1 MAYKSDKSDPLF
13 SQLEQ
18 TMDNKTIKILLI
30 EDKPAD
36 ARLVQKM
43 LTGVEGF
50 SFSLEH
56 ARQLSAGLEQ
66 LAAGHVDVV
75 LLDLMLPDSQGLET
89 FTATHSQAPHVPIIL
104 LSNLDD
110 EKLAAQAVGK
120 GAQDY
125 LVKGQVDG
133 DLLARAVRYAVERA
147 QVEAR
152 RTQSEEALWRR
163 TRELELLN
171 LAGQALSST
180 LDLDQVLVT
189 VLEEVR
195 RLLGVVAT
203 SVWLIDPGTDELV
216 CRQATG
222 PQNEIVRGWRLAKGE
237 GLAGWVARSGES
249 LIVPDITADERHSKK
264 VDRETGLTLRS
275 VLSVPLRIKQDV
287 IGVLQ
292 VVDAETGR
300 FDESDLEL
308 LEPLAAEA
316 AIAIE
321 NARLYAETDKLRAF
335 NENIVQSLEEG
346 ILLENAAG
354 EITFVNRKAAELLGY
369 TPGELTGRHWADIV
383 APGRQADIEAGG
395 TDPAEG
401 VVIRYETALLT
412 KDGRHMPVIV
422 SARWLYEEGRLVSV
436 LSAFTDIT
444 ARRQAE
450 AALREREEQYRIL
463 FESSPEAIIL
473 TDLDGEILDCN
484 AATLQIAGMSREQM
498 VGRPFIDLGLLP
510 EEEIPRQLEILSQLG
525 AEEETAPYEVRIRK
539 SKESRWLEVFPAA
552 LKKDG
557 AVYALQFI
565 ARDITKRR
573 WAEEK
578 IKQRN
583 EELTVL
589 NTIAAAVSQ
598 TLELKQVLT
607 AALQET
613 MMVLDAE
620 GGIVYLLDEDS
631 GAFAPAIH
639 HGLSP
644 DVLQEMNRFR
654 TGQGLF
660 GRAVQNRHPLFV
672 PDIASEAENTAP
684 AAIGAGWHSLIGV
697 PLETGKTVGLMAILS
712 RKKGKLAPERLSML
726 TAIGNQVGVAVE
738 NAQLF
743 KAVSLGRERLQI
755 LSQRLVEVQEN
766 ERRYIARELHD
777 EIGQA
782 LTGLKLVLDMTA
794 RSPGENV
801 GESLCEALTL
811 VDGLMTQVRDL
822 SLDLRP
828 TMLDDLGLLPA
839 LLWHCGRYT
848 DQTGVHVDFRH
859 TNLEG
864 RRFDPK
870 LETAAYRIVQE
881 ALTNVA
887 RHADVDRVMVR
898 LWVEQDTLN
907 VQIEDRG
914 AGFDPEQVQDAESSG
929 LVGMRERAVLQG
941 GELTIESAPGTGT
954 RLAARLPLDDRQEK
968 HA

>member
-1 MAYKSDKSDPLF
+1 M
-13 SQLEQ
+13 E
-18 TMDNKTIKILLI
+18 KTTIRILLI
-30 EDKPAD
+30 EDKPSD
-36 ARLVQKM
+36 AQLIQEM
-43 LTGVEGF
+43 LANVEGF
-50 SFSLEH
+50 SFSLEL
-56 ARQLSAGLEQ
+56 AGQLSTGLEQ
-66 LAAGHVDVV
+66 LAKGSIDVV
-75 LLDLMLPDSQGLET
+75 LLDLMLPDSHGLDT
-89 FTATHSQAPHVPIIL
+89 FTTAHSQASHVPIIV
-104 LSNLDD
+104 LSSLND
-110 EKLAAQAVGK
+110 EMLAAQAVRK

-133 DLLARAVRYAVERA
+133 NLLARAIRYAVERA
-147 QVEAR
+147 RIEAS
-152 RTQSEEALWRR
+152 RTQSEEALRRR

-171 LAGQALSST
+171 RASQALSST
-180 LDLDQVLVT
+180 LDLDQVLIT

-203 SVWLIDPGTDELV
+203 SVWLIDPETDELF

-222 PQNEIVRGWRLAKGE
+222 PQNEIVRGWRLASGE
-237 GLAGWVARSGES
+237 GLAGWVARTGES
-249 LIVPDITADERHSKK
+249 LIVPDIRADERHSTK
-264 VDRETGLTLRS
+264 VDQETGLTLRS
-275 VLSVPLRIKQDV
+275 VLSVPLRVKQEV

-292 VVDAETGR
+292 VVDAEVGR
-300 FDESDLEL
+300 FDATDLEL

-369 TPGELTGRHWADIV
+369 TSEELAGRHWADIAV
-383 APGRQADIEAGG
+383 PGRQANIETGG
-395 TDPAEG
+395 DDSAEG
-401 VVIRYETALLT
+401 VIIRYETALLT
-412 KDGRHMPVIV
+412 KDGRQMPVIV
-422 SARWLYEEGRLVSV
+422 SARWLYEEGRLAGV

-450 AALREREEQYRIL
+450 AALRDREEQYRTL
-463 FESSPEAIIL
+463 FESSPESITL
-473 TDLDGEILDCN
+473 LDLDGKILDCN
-484 AATLQIAGMSREQM
+484 DATAQITGMPKEQM
-498 VGRPFIDLGLLP
+498 VGRPFTGLGLLR
-510 EEEIPRQLEILSQLG
+510 EEDIPWQLATLSKLAKG
-525 AEEETAPYEVRIRK
+525 EEAGPYELKIREG
-539 SKESRWLEVFPAA
+539 KEARWLEVFPVA

-557 AVYALQFI
+557 AVYALQVI

-598 TLELKQVLT
+598 TLELQEVLK

-613 MMVLDAE
+613 MMVLNAE
-620 GGIVYLLDEDS
+620 GGIVYLFDEDS
-631 GAFAPAIH
+631 QSFVPTTH
-639 HGLSP
+639 RGLSP
-644 DVLQEMNRFR
+644 DVLEEMSRFKLGEGLLGR
-654 TGQGLF
+654 T
-660 GRAVQNRHPLFV
+660 AQNRHPLSI
-672 PDIASEAENTAP
+672 PDIARDPKAAIP
-684 AAIGAGWHSLIGV
+684 AAISADWRSLVGV
-697 PLETGKTVGLMAILS
+697 PLETVGETVGVMAILG
-712 RKKGKLAPERLSML
+712 REEGKLAPERLSML
-726 TAIGNQVGVAVE
+726 TAIGNQVGVAIE

-743 KAVSLGRERLQI
+743 EAVSLGRERLQI
-755 LSQRLVEVQEN
+755 LSQRLVEVQES

-782 LTGLKLVLDMTA
+782 LTGLKLVLDMAA
-794 RSPGENV
+794 RSPGE
-801 GESLCEALTL
+801 GISESLREALTL

-864 RRFDPK
+864 HRFGPK
-870 LETAAYRIVQE
+870 VETAAYRIVQE

-887 RHADVDRVMVR
+887 RHADVDQVTVR
-898 LWVEQDTLN
+898 LWAEQETLN
-907 VQIEDRG
+907 VQIEDQG
-914 AGFDPEQVQDAESSG
+914 AGFDPERAIVAEESSG
-929 LVGMRERAVLQG
+929 LVGMRERAVLLG
-941 GELTIESAPGTGT
+941 GELTIESTPGVGT
-954 RLAARLPLDDRQEK
+954 RLIAELPLDRPIGQRMPEAEEG
-968 HA
+968 HV

>member
-1 MAYKSDKSDPLF
+1 MENTA
-13 SQLEQ
+13 
-18 TMDNKTIKILLI
+18 IKILLI
-30 EDKPAD
+30 EDKSSD
-36 ARLVQKM
+36 AQLVQEM
-43 LTGVEGF
+43 LANVADF

-56 ARQLSAGLEQ
+56 AGQLSTGLEQ
-66 LAAGHVDVV
+66 LAEGDVDVI
-75 LLDLMLPDSQGLET
+75 LLDLMLPDSQGLDT
-89 FTATHSQAPHVPIIL
+89 FTTAHLQASHVPIIV
-104 LSNLDD
+104 LSSLND
-110 EKLAAQAVGK
+110 EKLATQAVRK

-133 DLLARAVRYAVERA
+133 NLLVRAIHYAVERA
-147 QVEAR
+147 RIEASR
-152 RTQSEEALWRR
+152 AQSEDVLWLR

-171 LAGQALSST
+171 RASQALGST

-195 RLLGVVAT
+195 HLLGVVAT
-203 SVWLIDPGTDELV
+203 SVWLINPETNELI

-222 PQNEIVRGWRLAKGE
+222 PQNEIVRGWRLAPGE
-237 GLAGWVARSGES
+237 GLAGWVARNGES
-249 LIVPDITADERHSKK
+249 LIVPDITADERHAKQ
-264 VDRETGLTLRS
+264 VDQETGLTLRS
-275 VLSVPLRIKQDV
+275 VLSVPLKIKQEV

-292 VVDAETGR
+292 VVDAEIGH
-300 FDESDLEL
+300 FDTTDLEL

-354 EITFVNRKAAELLGY
+354 EITFVNRKAAQLLGY
-369 TPGELTGRHWADIV
+369 TPEELTGRHWADIAV
-383 APGRQADIEAGG
+383 PGRQANIETGDA
-395 TDPAEG
+395 DPATG
-401 VVIRYETALLT
+401 VIIRYETALLT
-412 KDGRHMPVIV
+412 HDGRQMPVIV
-422 SARWLYEEGRLVSV
+422 SARWLYEEGRLVGV

-450 AALREREEQYRIL
+450 AALREREEQYRTL
-463 FESSPEAIIL
+463 FESSPESITLI
-473 TDLDGEILDCN
+473 DLEGKILDCN
-484 AATLQIAGMSREQM
+484 DATAQITGMPKEQM
-498 VGRPFIDLGLLP
+498 IGRLFTELGLLP
-510 EEEIPRQLEILSQLG
+510 EKDIPRQLATLSRLAKG
-525 AEEETAPYEVRIRK
+525 EKAGPYELRIR
-539 SKESRWLEVFPAA
+539 EGREARWLEVFPVA

-557 AVYALQFI
+557 AMYALQVI

-589 NTIAAAVSQ
+589 NTIAAAASQ
-598 TLELKQVLT
+598 TLELQEVLK
-607 AALQET
+607 ASLQET
-613 MMVLDAE
+613 MMVLNAG
-620 GGIVYLLDEDS
+620 GGIVYLFDEDS
-631 GAFAPAIH
+631 QSFVPTIH
-639 HGLSP
+639 QGLSP
-644 DVLQEMNRFR
+644 DVLDEISSFKLGEGVLGR
-654 TGQGLF
+654 T
-660 GRAVQNRHPLFV
+660 AQNRHPLFV
-672 PDIASEAENTAP
+672 PDIRGDPKNTTLATISE
-684 AAIGAGWHSLIGV
+684 GWCSLVCV
-697 PLETGKTVGLMAILS
+697 PLETVGKVVGVMTILS
-712 RKKGKLAPERLSML
+712 REKGQLAPERLSIL

-755 LSQRLVEVQEN
+755 LSQRLVEVQES
-766 ERRYIARELHD
+766 ERRTIARELHD

-782 LTGLKLVLDMTA
+782 LTGLKLVLDMAA
-794 RSPGENV
+794 RSPGEDI
-801 GESLCEALTL
+801 GESLREALTL

-864 RRFDPK
+864 RRFGPK
-870 LETAAYRIVQE
+870 VETAAYRIVQE

-887 RHADVDRVMVR
+887 RHANVDKVTVR
-898 LWVEQDTLN
+898 LWAEQDTLN
-907 VQIEDRG
+907 VQIADQG
-914 AGFDPEQVQDAESSG
+914 AGFDLEQAMAEESSG
-929 LVGMRERAVLQG
+929 LVGMRERAVLLG
-941 GELTIESAPGTGT
+941 GELTIESTPGAGT
-954 RLAARLPLDDRQEK
+954 RLMAELPLEDRQEQPV
-968 HA
+968 

>member
-1 MAYKSDKSDPLF
+1 MMES
-13 SQLEQ
+13 
-18 TMDNKTIKILLI
+18 TTIKILLI
-30 EDKPAD
+30 EDKPSD
-36 ARLVQKM
+36 AQLVQEM
-43 LTGVEGF
+43 LTHVEGF

-56 ARQLSAGLEQ
+56 AGQLATGLEQ
-66 LAAGHVDVV
+66 LAEENVDVV
-75 LLDLMLPDSQGLET
+75 LLDLMLPDSHGLDT
-89 FTATHSQAPHVPIIL
+89 FTTAHSRASHTPIIV
-104 LSNLDD
+104 LSSLND
-110 EKLAAQAVGK
+110 EKLAAQAVRE

-133 DLLARAVRYAVERA
+133 SLLARAIRYAVERA
-147 QVEAR
+147 RIEAS
-152 RTQSEEALWRR
+152 RTQSEEALRRR

-171 LAGQALSST
+171 RASQALSST

-195 RLLGVVAT
+195 HLLGVVAT
-203 SVWLIDPGTDELV
+203 SVWLIDPETNDLI

-222 PQNEIVRGWRLAKGE
+222 PQNEIVRGWRLAPGE

-249 LIVPDITADERHSKK
+249 LIVPDIKADERHSKQ
-264 VDRETGLTLRS
+264 VDQETGLTLRS
-275 VLSVPLRIKQDV
+275 VLSVPLRSKQKV

-292 VVDAETGR
+292 VVDAEIGR
-300 FDESDLEL
+300 FDATDLGL

-321 NARLYAETDKLRAF
+321 NARLYAEADKLRAF

-354 EITFVNRKAAELLGY
+354 EIIFVNRKAAELLEY
-369 TPGELTGRHWADIV
+369 TPEELTGRHWADIV
-383 APGRQADIEAGG
+383 VPGRQADIETGG
-395 TDPAEG
+395 ADPSTG
-401 VVIRYETALLT
+401 VIIRYETALLT
-412 KDGRHMPVIV
+412 RDGRHMPVIV
-422 SARWLYEEGRLVSV
+422 SARWLYEEGRLAGV

-450 AALREREEQYRIL
+450 AALRESEEGYRTL
-463 FESSPEAIIL
+463 FESSPESITLI
-473 TDLDGEILDCN
+473 DLDGRILDCN
-484 AATLQIAGMSREQM
+484 DATTQITGMPKEQM
-498 VGRPFIDLGLLP
+498 IGKLFTELGLLP
-510 EEEIPRQLEILSQLG
+510 EKDIPRQLEIFSQLV
-525 AEEETAPYEVRIRK
+525 AERETVPHEARIR
-539 SKESRWLEVFPAA
+539 EGREARWLEVFPVA

-557 AVYALQFI
+557 TVYALQVI

-598 TLELKQVLT
+598 TLEIQQVLS

-613 MMVLDAE
+613 MMVLNAE
-620 GGIVYLLDEDS
+620 GGIVYLFDEDS
-631 GAFAPAIH
+631 QSFLPTIH

-644 DVLQEMNRFR
+644 DVLEEMSGFKPGAGVLGR
-654 TGQGLF
+654 TT
-660 GRAVQNRHPLFV
+660 RNHHPVFV
-672 PDIASEAENTAP
+672 PDFGRDPRSNAP
-684 AAIGAGWHSLIGV
+684 AAVSAGWRSLVGV
-697 PLETGKTVGLMAILS
+697 PLETVGETVGVMAILS
-712 RKKGKLAPERLSML
+712 REEGKLASERLSML
-726 TAIGNQVGVAVE
+726 TAIGNQVGVAIE

-782 LTGLKLVLDMTA
+782 MTGLKLVLDMAA
-794 RSPGENV
+794 RSPGEDV
-801 GESLCEALTL
+801 GESLREALTL
-811 VDGLMTQVRDL
+811 VDGLMTQVRNL

-848 DQTGVHVDFRH
+848 DQTSVHVDFRH

-864 RRFDPK
+864 RRFGPK
-870 LETAAYRIVQE
+870 VETAAYRIVQE

-887 RHADVDRVMVR
+887 RHADVDKVTVR
-898 LWVEQDTLN
+898 LWAEQDSLN

-914 AGFDPEQVQDAESSG
+914 AGFDPERALVAEESSG
-929 LVGMRERAVLQG
+929 LVGMHERAVLLG
-941 GELTIESAPGTGT
+941 GELTIESTPGTGT
-954 RLAARLPLDDRQEK
+954 RLVAELPLGG
-968 HA
+968 

>member
-1 MAYKSDKSDPLF
+1 MESTPV
-13 SQLEQ
+13 
-18 TMDNKTIKILLI
+18 KILLI

-36 ARLVQKM
+36 AELVQEM
-43 LTGVEGF
+43 LTNVEGF

-56 ARQLSAGLEQ
+56 AEQLSTGLEQ
-66 LAAGHVDVV
+66 LAEGNVDII
-75 LLDLMLPDSQGLET
+75 LLDLRLPDSHGLDT
-89 FTATHSQAPHVPIIL
+89 FTTAHSQASHTPIIV
-104 LSNLDD
+104 LSNLND
-110 EKLAAQAVGK
+110 EKLAAQAVRE

-133 DLLARAVRYAVERA
+133 NLLARAIRYAVERA
-147 QVEAR
+147 RIEAS

-171 LAGQALSST
+171 RASQALGST

-195 RLLGVVAT
+195 HLLGVVAT
-203 SVWLIDPGTDELV
+203 SVWLIDPATNELI

-222 PQNEIVRGWRLAKGE
+222 PQNEIVRGWRLASGE

-249 LIVPDITADERHSKK
+249 LIVPDIKADERHSKQ
-264 VDRETGLTLRS
+264 VDQETGLTLRS
-275 VLSVPLRIKQDV
+275 VLSVPLRIKQKV
-287 IGVLQ
+287 TGVLQ
-292 VVDAETGR
+292 VVDAEIGR
-300 FDESDLEL
+300 FDATDLGL

-321 NARLYAETDKLRAF
+321 NARLYAEADKLRAF

-354 EITFVNRKAAELLGY
+354 EITFVNRKAAELLSY
-369 TPGELTGRHWADIV
+369 TPEELAGRHWADIV
-383 APGRQADIEAGG
+383 VPGRQADIETGG
-395 TDPAEG
+395 ADPATG
-401 VVIRYETALLT
+401 VIIRYETALLT
-412 KDGRHMPVIV
+412 KDGRQMPVIV
-422 SARWLYEEGRLVSV
+422 SARWLYEEGRLAGV

-450 AALREREEQYRIL
+450 AALRESEEGYRTL
-463 FESSPEAIIL
+463 FESSPEAITLI
-473 TDLDGEILDCN
+473 DLDGRILDCN
-484 AATLQIAGMSREQM
+484 AATTQIAGMHKEQM
-498 VGRPFIDLGLLP
+498 VDKLFTGLGLLR
-510 EEEIPRQLEILSQLG
+510 EKDIPRQLATLSRL
-525 AEEETAPYEVRIRK
+525 AEGEEAGPYELTIREG
-539 SKESRWLEVFPAA
+539 KEARRLEVFPVV

-557 AVYALQFI
+557 DVYALQVI

-598 TLELKQVLT
+598 TLEIQEVLT

-613 MMVLDAE
+613 MMVLNAE
-620 GGIVYLLDEDS
+620 GGVVYLFDEYS
-631 GAFAPAIH
+631 QSFIPTIH

-644 DVLQEMNRFR
+644 DVLEEMSNFKLGEGILGR
-654 TGQGLF
+654 T
-660 GRAVQNRHPLFV
+660 AQNRHPQFV
-672 PDIASEAENTAP
+672 PDIERGPKNTAP
-684 AAIGAGWHSLIGV
+684 AAISAGWRSLVCV
-697 PLETGKTVGLMAILS
+697 PLETVGETVGVMAILG
-712 RKKGKLAPERLSML
+712 REEGQLAPERLSML

-755 LSQRLVEVQEN
+755 LSQRLVEVQES
-766 ERRYIARELHD
+766 ERRTIARELHD

-782 LTGLKLVLDMTA
+782 LTGLKLMLDMAT
-794 RSPGENV
+794 RSPAEDI
-801 GESLCEALTL
+801 GESLREALAL
-811 VDGLMTQVRDL
+811 VDGLMTQVRNL

-864 RRFDPK
+864 RRFGSK
-870 LETAAYRIVQE
+870 VETAAYRIVQE

-887 RHADVDRVMVR
+887 RHADVDKVTVR
-898 LWVEQDTLN
+898 LWAEQDSLN
-907 VQIEDRG
+907 VQIEDQG
-914 AGFDPEQVQDAESSG
+914 AGFDLERAMVKESSG
-929 LVGMRERAVLQG
+929 LVGMRERAVLLG
-941 GELTIESAPGTGT
+941 GELTIESTPGTGT
-954 RLAARLPLDDRQEK
+954 RLVAELPLDNPTG
-968 HA
+968 

>member
-1 MAYKSDKSDPLF
+1 M
-13 SQLEQ
+13 EH
-18 TMDNKTIKILLI
+18 TTIKILLI
-30 EDKPAD
+30 EDPPSD
-36 ARLVQKM
+36 VQLVQEM
-43 LTGVEGF
+43 LTNVEGF

-56 ARQLSAGLEQ
+56 AEQLSTGLEQ
-66 LAAGHVDVV
+66 LAEGSVDVV

-89 FTATHSQAPHVPIIL
+89 FITAHAQASHVPIIV
-104 LSNLDD
+104 LSTLND
-110 EKLAAQAVGK
+110 EKLAAQAVRK
-120 GAQDY
+120 GARDY

-133 DLLARAVRYAVERA
+133 KLLARTVRYAVERA
-147 QVEAR
+147 RVEAS

-171 LAGQALSST
+171 RASQALNST
-180 LDLDQVLVT
+180 LDLDRVLVT

-203 SVWLIDPGTDELV
+203 SVWLIDPETNELI

-222 PQNEIVRGWRLAKGE
+222 LQNEIVRGWRLAPGE

-249 LIVPDITADERHSKK
+249 LIVPDITADERHAKQ
-264 VDRETGLTLRS
+264 VDQETGLTLRS
-275 VLSVPLRIKQDV
+275 VLSVPLKSKQQV

-300 FDESDLEL
+300 FDATDLEL
-308 LEPLAAEA
+308 LEPMATGA

-369 TPGELTGRHWADIV
+369 APEELTGRHWVDIV
-383 APGRQADIEAGG
+383 APGRQADIETGG

-412 KDGRHMPVIV
+412 KDTRHMPVIV
-422 SARWLYEEGRLVSV
+422 SARWLYEEGRLAGV

-450 AALREREEQYRIL
+450 AALREREEQYRTL

-473 TDLDGEILDCN
+473 IDLDGRILDCN
-484 AATLQIAGMSREQM
+484 AATVQIAGMPKEQM
-498 VGRPFIDLGLLP
+498 IGQPFTDLGLLH
-510 EEEIPRQLEILSQLG
+510 EEDIPRQLEIWSQLG
-525 AEEETAPYEVRIRK
+525 AEKETPPYEVKIREG
-539 SKESRWLEVFPAA
+539 KEARWLEVFPVA

-557 AVYALQFI
+557 AMYALQFI

-598 TLELKQVLT
+598 TLELEQVLT

-613 MMVLDAE
+613 MMVLNAE
-620 GGIVYLLDEDS
+620 GGIVYLFDEDS
-631 GAFAPAIH
+631 GSFNPAIH
-639 HGLSP
+639 HGISP
-644 DVLQEMNRFR
+644 DVLQEMGGFKL
-654 TGQGLF
+654 GQGLL
-660 GRAVQNRHPLFV
+660 GRAAQNRQPSFV
-672 PDIASEAENTAP
+672 ADITSNLQKTAP
-684 AAIGAGWHSLIGV
+684 ATISAGWRSLVGV
-697 PLETGKTVGLMAILS
+697 PLETVGKTVGVMAILS
-712 RKKGKLAPERLSML
+712 REEGKLAPERLSML

-782 LTGLKLVLDMTA
+782 LTGLKLVLDMAT
-794 RSPGENV
+794 RSPGEDV
-801 GESLCEALTL
+801 GESLREALTL

-828 TMLDDLGLLPA
+828 SMLDDLGLLPA

-848 DQTGVHVDFRH
+848 DQTSVHVDFRH

-864 RRFDPK
+864 RRFGSK
-870 LETAAYRIVQE
+870 VETAAYRIVQE

-887 RHADVDRVMVR
+887 RHADVDKVTVR
-898 LWVEQDTLN
+898 LWTEQDTLN
-907 VQIEDRG
+907 AQIEDQG
-914 AGFDPEQVQDAESSG
+914 VGFDPARALVEESSG
-929 LVGMRERAVLQG
+929 LVGMRERAVLLG
-941 GELTIESAPGTGT
+941 GELTIESTPGAGT
-954 RLAARLPLDDRQEK
+954 RLTAHLPLDDLQEQR
-968 HA
+968 A

>member
-1 MAYKSDKSDPLF
+1 MMESA
-13 SQLEQ
+13 
-18 TMDNKTIKILLI
+18 TVKILLI
-30 EDKPAD
+30 EDKPSD
-36 ARLVQKM
+36 AQLVQEM
-43 LTGVEGF
+43 LTNVEGF
-50 SFSLEH
+50 SFSLEQ
-56 ARQLSAGLEQ
+56 AGQLSTGLEQ
-66 LAAGHVDVV
+66 LAEGGIDVV
-75 LLDLMLPDSQGLET
+75 LLDLMLPDSQGLDT
-89 FTATHSQAPHVPIIL
+89 FTTAHSQASHVPIIV
-104 LSNLDD
+104 LSSLND
-110 EKLAAQAVGK
+110 EKLAAQAVRK

-133 DLLARAVRYAVERA
+133 NLLARAIRYAVERA
-147 QVEAR
+147 RIEASR
-152 RTQSEEALWRR
+152 KQSEEALRRR

-171 LAGQALSST
+171 RAGRTLSST
-180 LDLDQVLVT
+180 LNLDQVLVT

-195 RLLGVVAT
+195 HLLGVVAT
-203 SVWLIDPGTDELV
+203 SVWLTDPETDELF

-222 PQNEIVRGWRLAKGE
+222 PQNEIVRGWRLASGE
-237 GLAGWVARSGES
+237 GLAGWVARSGKS
-249 LIVPDITADERHSKK
+249 LIVPDIKADERHSKQ
-264 VDRETGLTLRS
+264 VDQETGLTLRS
-275 VLSVPLRIKQDV
+275 VLSVPLRIKQEV

-292 VVDAETGR
+292 VVDTEIGR
-300 FDESDLEL
+300 FGTTDVEL

-369 TPGELTGRHWADIV
+369 TPEELSGRHWADIV
-383 APGRQADIEAGG
+383 VPGRQANIETGR

-401 VVIRYETALLT
+401 VIIRYETALLT
-412 KDGRHMPVIV
+412 KDGEQMPVIV
-422 SARWLYEEGRLVSV
+422 SARWLYEEGRLAGV

-450 AALREREEQYRIL
+450 AALREREEQYRTL
-463 FESSPEAIIL
+463 FESSPEAITLI
-473 TDLDGEILDCN
+473 DLDGKILDCN
-484 AATLQIAGMSREQM
+484 DATAQITGMPKEQI
-498 VGRPFIDLGLLP
+498 VGRPFTDLGLLR
-510 EEEIPRQLEILSQLG
+510 EKDIPWQLATLSQLAKG
-525 AEEETAPYEVRIRK
+525 EDAGPYELRIREGK
-539 SKESRWLEVFPAA
+539 NARWLEVFPVA

-557 AVYALQFI
+557 GVYALQII

-598 TLELKQVLT
+598 TLELQEVLT

-613 MMVLDAE
+613 MMVLNAE
-620 GGIVYLLDEDS
+620 GGIVYLFDEDS
-631 GAFAPAIH
+631 QSFVPTIH

-644 DVLQEMNRFR
+644 DVLEEMSRFKLGEGLL
-654 TGQGLF
+654 GQT
-660 GRAVQNRHPLFV
+660 AQSRHPLFI
-672 PDIASEAENTAP
+672 PDIGRGPKNVTP
-684 AAIGAGWHSLIGV
+684 AAVNAGWRSLVGV
-697 PLETGKTVGLMAILS
+697 PLETVGETVGVMAILS
-712 RKKGKLAPERLSML
+712 REEGKLAPERLSVL

-743 KAVSLGRERLQI
+743 EAVSLGRERLQI
-755 LSQRLVEVQEN
+755 LSQRLVEVQES
-766 ERRYIARELHD
+766 ERRTIARELHD

-794 RSPGENV
+794 RSPGEDI
-801 GESLCEALTL
+801 GESLREALAL
-811 VDGLMTQVRDL
+811 VDGLMAQVRDL

-864 RRFDPK
+864 RRFGPK
-870 LETAAYRIVQE
+870 VETAAYRIVQE

-887 RHADVDRVMVR
+887 RHADVDQVTVR
-898 LWVEQDTLN
+898 LWAEQDTLN
-907 VQIEDRG
+907 VQIEDQG
-914 AGFDPEQVQDAESSG
+914 AGFDPERAMVAEESSG
-929 LVGMRERAVLQG
+929 LVGMRERAVLLG
-941 GELTIESAPGTGT
+941 GELTIESTPGAGT
-954 RLAARLPLDDRQEK
+954 RLMAELPLEGPTG
-968 HA
+968 